1 MHLRNLIFAVALGL
15 AAGPAAVELAM
26 AQTFYKSNE
35 TPSYTVERTDG
46 PIELRAYAPRLMA
59 EVTVS
64 GSQSQSIT
72 AGFRGL
78 AGYIFGGNDGGAKVA
93 MTTPVTQ
100 VPGNTIAMTTPV
112 TQMARDGTWLVQFMM
127 PSEFTLDTLP
137 KARDPNIRF
146 VTVPANRQIVLQFS
160 GLAGGK
166 VLTAKEGELR
176 SWARGQGYSV
186 AAGPFYYFYD
196 APMTLP
202 WNRRNEVAFSLPN

>member
-72 AGFRGL
+72 AGFRVL

-127 PSEFTLDTLP
+127 PS
-137 KARDPNIRF
+137 
-146 VTVPANRQIVLQFS
+146 
-160 GLAGGK
+160 
-166 VLTAKEGELR
+166 
-176 SWARGQGYSV
+176 
-186 AAGPFYYFYD
+186 
-196 APMTLP
+196 
-202 WNRRNEVAFSLPN
+202 